1 MATTA
6 TQPETATAPA
16 GLHAL
21 ARARHEVIPVSGG
34 LAAARALPPGTTI
47 TVTCSPRHGIETTVT
62 TAFTLA
68 AEGYRAVPHIAA
80 RLVPDRAYLEG
91 LLDRLADHGLED
103 IFVVGG
109 DAPRAAGPYPGGLEL
124 LRAIQDS
131 GRPPGC
137 IGVPAYPEA
146 HASIPGDVL
155 RQAFRAKNELADYA
169 VTQICFEAETITDW
183 LATERDAGLRL
194 PVYLGMPGVV
204 DRGKLLGLATR
215 IGLGASTRVLRRQG
229 GLASRLFGASTYRP
243 DELIQRLLPAF
254 NGPLSPHLA
263 GFHFNTFN
271 QVAATQA
278 WLEET
283 LAALTPD
290 EPAAQSSQQDQGP
303 IMTPASS

>member
-1 MATTA
+1 MVTTA
-6 TQPETATAPA
+6 TQPETATGPA
-16 GLHAL
+16 GLQAL
-21 ARARHEVIPVSGG
+21 ARARHEIIPVSGG
-34 LAAARALPPGTTI
+34 VAAARALPRGTTI

-62 TAFTLA
+62 TALSLA

-80 RLVPDRAYLEG
+80 RLVPDRAYLED
-91 LLDRLADHGLED
+91 LLDRLAGHGLEE

-109 DAPRAAGPYPGGLEL
+109 DAPRAAGPYTGGLEL
-124 LRAIQDS
+124 LRAIQNS
-131 GRPPGC
+131 RRPPRR
-137 IGVPAYPEA
+137 IGVPAYPEP
-146 HASIPGDVL
+146 HATIPWHTL
-155 RQAFRAKNELADYA
+155 SQAFRAKNELADYA

-183 LATERDAGLRL
+183 LTTERDAGLRL

-254 NGPLSPHLA
+254 DGPLGPSLA
-263 GFHFNTFN
+263 GLHFNTFN
-271 QVAATQA
+271 QVVATQA

-290 EPAAQSSQQDQGP
+290 ESTAQQAQRP
-303 IMTPASS
+303 IMSPASS